1 MTPEEIAAI
10 QAQIAADIAATGV
23 RDINMEF
30 RRVSI
35 GFDIAEGI
43 YFVADAAFQ
52 HLTIE
57 AKSLSALHHK
67 LEALELRPVL
77 SSIYAKDAPEMR
89 KASKP
94 RTARQSSRRL
104 DLAAIPSRAV
114 QRYLLKVIENM
125 DLRPPRAA
133 A

>member
-1 MTPEEIAAI
+1 
-10 QAQIAADIAATGV
+10 
-23 RDINMEF
+23 MEF

-77 SSIYAKDAPEMR
+77 SSIFGKDAPEMR

-94 RTARQSSRRL
+94 RIEQPVSKSTRL
-104 DLAAIPSRAV
+104 DMGAV
-114 QRYLLKVIENM
+114 PKRQR
-125 DLRPPRAA
+125 RGR
-133 A
+133 

>member
-1 MTPEEIAAI
+1 VEY
-10 QAQIAADIAATGV
+10 
-23 RDINMEF
+23 

-35 GFDIAEGI
+35 GFDVAEGI

-67 LEALELRPVL
+67 LETLELRPVL

-89 KASKP
+89 KATKP

-104 DLAAIPSRAV
+104 DMAEIPSR
-114 QRYLLKVIENM
+114 QR
-125 DLRPPRAA
+125 RSR
-133 A
+133 